1 MKGVLYMPEQVSELW
16 RRIEHVAQE
25 KHGIRAYLVL
35 HSAGI
40 SSTTV
45 RLLRLGRPPKSIA
58 SREKIADAL
67 GVSVDELFGRD

>member
-1 MKGVLYMPEQVSELW
+1 MKGVSEMPVQVSELW
-16 RRIEHVAQE
+16 KRIEAIAQE

-45 RLLRLGRPPKSIA
+45 RLLRLGRPPKSDS
-58 SREKIADAL
+58 SREKIAEAL
-67 GVSVDELFGRD
+67 GVPASELFGV